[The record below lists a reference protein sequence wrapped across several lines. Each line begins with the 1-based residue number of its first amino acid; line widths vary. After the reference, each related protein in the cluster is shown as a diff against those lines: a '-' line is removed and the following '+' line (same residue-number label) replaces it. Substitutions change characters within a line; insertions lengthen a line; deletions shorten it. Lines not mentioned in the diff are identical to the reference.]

1 MNITNTIKTN
11 RYKKSIVGSSFIV
24 AAGLAALAA
33 DTGTAEAGRLRGQ
46 ISGTVQIKYKGGQR
60 MPAANAEIQVT
71 KSRWIF
77 GSKTVARARTNA
89 QGHFSIS
96 GLDVNTKF
104 QVKAAKVVDM
114 GTQRPLNASSSRF
127 KLRNSDGYAK
137 DVSLTLNYDKRY
149 GFLGLRK
156 PRYSD
161 GSVNGRAKIKLPQVL
176 GGTVALPLAKAEL
189 RENRTLWFDR
199 SVKTKRADAAGLFSF
214 SGFDS
219 SRTHH
224 VDVSARLVLQFGGG
238 IYVFNRKTRDG
249 NFKAENYSSN
259 TASRNVTVNMG
270 LPRRNQA
277 QSPRRFLQ
285 REGGSMV
292 PVAEGRYQGQVA
304 WRVSHLIK

>member
-1 MNITNTIKTN
+1 MNNTNTIKTN
-11 RYKKSIVGSSFIV
+11 RYKKSAIGSSFVV

-33 DTGTAEAGRLRGQ
+33 NTGTAEAGNMRGQ
-46 ISGTVQIKYKGGQR
+46 ISGTVQVKYKGGQT
-60 MPAANAEIQVT
+60 MPAANAEIQIT

-77 GSKTVARARTNA
+77 GSQTVARARTNA

-114 GTQRPLNASSSRF
+114 GTRRPLKTNSGKFR
-127 KLRNSDGYAK
+127 LRNSDGYAK

-161 GSVNGRAKIKLPQVL
+161 GQVNGRAKIKLHKSL
-176 GGTVALPLAKAEL
+176 GGTTALPLAKVEL

-214 SGFDS
+214 RSFDS
-219 SRTHH
+219 TRTHH

-238 IYVFNRKTRDG
+238 LYVFNRKTRDG

-259 TASRNVTVNMG
+259 TASRNVTVDMG

-285 REGGSMV
+285 REGGRLI
-292 PVAEGRYQGQVA
+292 PVAEGRYQGQVP